1 MAVVVTVQFLIY
13 LFLMRLLRS
22 AGNLLV
28 LRDVHRVGV
37 REVRTDPIS
46 FSTTRVKLKNGRRK
60 GRVTFAECTFPALPT
75 CGPHPPITRRG
86 DAVSD
91 SPPRRRCDFIRRP
104 RSGISTSLRSV
115 SP

>member
-28 LRDVHRVGV
+28 LRDVHRVGI

-46 FSTTRVKLKNGRRK
+46 FSTTRVKLKNGRMK
-60 GRVTFAECTFPALPT
+60 GRVTFAECTSPALST

-91 SPPRRRCDFIRRP
+91 LPPRSRCDSIRRP
-104 RSGISTSLRSV
+104 RSGTSTSFRSV